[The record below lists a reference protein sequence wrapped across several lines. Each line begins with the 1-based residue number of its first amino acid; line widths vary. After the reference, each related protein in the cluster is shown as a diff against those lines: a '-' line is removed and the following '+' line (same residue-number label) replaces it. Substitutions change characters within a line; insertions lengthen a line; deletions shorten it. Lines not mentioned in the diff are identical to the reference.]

1 MRVVED
7 TLGFDHLRRYLLV
20 MHEENGNSRP
30 RAVPPLLRSTDSLAY
45 SRKGPFALVAM
56 REYIGREK
64 VDDALR
70 RLFEKHHSGAPPLP
84 TSLDLYRELQAV
96 TPDQFQSLLH
106 DLFEKN
112 TFWDLETERATSQ
125 QTAAGTWQ
133 VTLNVRARK
142 VVVDET
148 GIETEAPM
156 NDLVQIGVF
165 GAPEKDDKDD
175 KGEESPKTLYMQLH
189 RIRSGSQT
197 ITVTAP
203 SKPTG
208 AGIDPNN
215 LLADRDP
222 NDNIKNV
229 INR

>member
-1 MRVVED
+1 MKYA
-7 TLGFDHLRRYLLV
+7 RRSV
-20 MHEENGNSRP
+20 TSH
-30 RAVPPLLRSTDSLAY
+30 
-45 SRKGPFALVAM
+45 RK
-56 REYIGREK
+56 
-64 VDDALR
+64 
-70 RLFEKHHSGAPPLP
+70 
-84 TSLDLYRELQAV
+84 LQAV

-112 TFWDLETERATSQ
+112 TFWDLETERATAQ

-133 VTLNVRARK
+133 GTLNVRARK

-148 GIETEAPM
+148 GIETEVPM
-156 NDLVQIGVF
+156 NDLVQVGVF
-165 GAPEKDDKDD
+165 GAAEKDE

-197 ITVTAP
+197 ITVTVP
-203 SKPTG
+203 GKPTG

-215 LLADRDP
+215 LLADRDE